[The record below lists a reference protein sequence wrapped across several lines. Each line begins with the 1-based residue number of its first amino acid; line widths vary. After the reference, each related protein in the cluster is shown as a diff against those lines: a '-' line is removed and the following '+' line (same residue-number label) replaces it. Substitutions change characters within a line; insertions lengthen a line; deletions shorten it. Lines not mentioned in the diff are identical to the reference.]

1 MPSRKIVIYI
11 PVKNIIEILNVL
23 LLKHKSNIEGSS
35 TSYFK
40 VRSFTKMINILQKY
54 PGTNIKNID
63 DVKKHF
69 NKNGVAKPTKIM
81 LIVEEYI
88 KTGLNKEAEEAKKHP
103 QLKSVLNLTK
113 IYAIGPSNAKKLFE
127 YHDIVTVAD
136 LKKALKSNPDIINKK
151 QAIGLKYH
159 NELQKRIPRSEIDSY
174 KEEIEKLC
182 KKVSSNIEMS
192 INGSYRRKQS
202 TSGDIDILITS
213 KDPDDDTS
221 KLRSKLIKKMKKE
234 GIIIETLANGKKK
247 FMGIARLTKNGF
259 NTARHL
265 DIIDTSKEQYPFAQL
280 YFTGSGGFN
289 SAMRAHALTL
299 GFSLNEYTLSDKLTK
314 IPIDPEIIYEKI
326 GKNKIE
332 YEKDIFDFLGMK
344 YVKPKN
350 RNNIT
355 TSKIALS
362 QDHE

>member
-1 MPSRKIVIYI
+1 MPTKKIVII
-11 PVKNIIEILNVL
+11 APVKNIIEILNVL
-23 LLKHKSNIEGSS
+23 ILKHKSNIAGSS
-35 TSYFK
+35 TSHFK
-40 VRSFTKMINILQKY
+40 VRSFTKMLNILQKY
-54 PGTNIKNID
+54 TGTYIKSVA
-63 DVKKHF
+63 DVKEHF
-69 NKNGVAKPTKIM
+69 KKNGVAKPTKIG
-81 LIVEEYI
+81 LIVEEYL
-88 KTGLNKEAEEAKKHP
+88 KTGLNKEAEEAKNHP
-103 QLKSVLNLTK
+103 QLKSVLNLTR
-113 IYAIGPSNAKKLFE
+113 IYGIGPANAKKLFE
-127 YHDIVTVAD
+127 YHDIVTVGD
-136 LKKALKSNPDIINKK
+136 LKKAFKSNPDIINKK

-159 NELQKRIPRSEIDSY
+159 NELQTRIPRLEIDGY
-174 KEEIEKLC
+174 KKEIEKLC
-182 KKVSSNIEMS
+182 KKVSPNIEMS

-247 FMGIARLTKNGF
+247 FMGIAKLNKNGF

-314 IPIDPEIIYEKI
+314 IPIDSEIIYKQI
-326 GKNKIE
+326 GKNKID
-332 YEKDIFDFLGMK
+332 YERDIFDFLGMK

-355 TSKIALS
+355 TSKVVLT